1 MKERSAHTTV
11 VLSDSL
17 LSSGVE
23 GVHPLFDEEMIRR
36 AFARVD
42 DGLLDGGGLWAAHEA
57 LRALARRGGLL
68 AQRGYLRSL
77 PASTVDVLVYL
88 YFRHLDR
95 RLLAAGPT
103 LH

>member
-11 VLSDSL
+11 VLSDRL

-23 GVHPLFDEEMIRR
+23 GVHPLFDGEMIRR

-42 DGLLDGGGLWAAHEA
+42 DGLLDAAGLWAAHGA
-57 LRALARRGGLL
+57 LRDLATREGLL
-68 AQRGYLRSL
+68 AQRRYLCAL

>member
-42 DGLLDGGGLWAAHEA
+42 GLLDEGGLWAAHEA
-57 LRALARRGGLL
+57 LRALSRREGLL
-68 AQRGYLRSL
+68 AQRCYLRSL